1 MKTGLIERFAPRRQR
16 ALRARK
22 PGQGMMEY
30 ALVLAGVATIVI
42 MAIDRFDAAIG
53 ALLSRIAASLS

>member
-1 MKTGLIERFAPRRQR
+1 
-16 ALRARK
+16 
-22 PGQGMMEY
+22 MEY